1 MYRIMPDMVCLND
14 HHPMDFKEIM
24 EYVVPLCSQYSES
37 RVIFRHCG
45 LDYTAQYQTALVPQS
60 K

>member
-1 MYRIMPDMVCLND
+1 MPDMVCLND